1 MPTQDTP
8 TSPSGLDVNK
18 ILSELEVPFPPDQ
31 VQWRVTSTTNDK
43 KRGQVVPYAD
53 PRAYSDRLN
62 ALLSPQGWTREYKVE
77 TMSNITRVKKG
88 ESLLSGKVLVIC
100 TVTIFGLWSHS
111 GTGEEWADD
120 DNSVTSADAQ
130 AFKRACSCFGLG
142 RYFYDVPAIWV
153 DLDQNRQPVRTP
165 VLAGWALPENWRKGM
180 RPRARNSDGKPR
192 AEAQGKGPKEGNDG
206 GQKKAISRRD
216 GNNGESGNGPAEKSN
231 GSSATNSD
239 DELDQRILGM
249 EKAVGTAFY
258 RNILREYGRADQPRR
273 IRDAAVKQKV
283 LLMLESVTR
292 GIDRLEAVLKRIDPN
307 TVQALLTK
315 LQVSSLGQIA
325 DIKTLQK
332 VVFELEEFT
341 GSNPPHAA

>member
-1 MPTQDTP
+1 MLVTC
-8 TSPSGLDVNK
+8 
-18 ILSELEVPFPPDQ
+18 
-31 VQWRVTSTTNDK
+31 RVT
-43 KRGQVVPYAD
+43 
-53 PRAYSDRLN
+53 
-62 ALLSPQGWTREYKVE
+62 
-77 TMSNITRVKKG
+77 I
-88 ESLLSGKVLVIC
+88 I
-100 TVTIFGLWSHS
+100 GLWSHS

-120 DNSVTSADAQ
+120 DNGMTSADAQ

-153 DLDQNRQPVRTP
+153 DLDQNRQPAKTP
-165 VLAGWALPENWRKGM
+165 VLSAWALPENWRKGM
-180 RPRARNSDGKPR
+180 RPRARNSDGDPR
-192 AEAQGKGPKEGNDG
+192 AEVQGKDPKEGNDG
-206 GQKKAISRRD
+206 GQKKAIRRH
-216 GNNGESGNGPAEKSN
+216 GNNSESGHGRAEKFN

-325 DIKTLQK
+325 DIKTLQN
-332 VVFELEEFT
+332 VVLGLEELA
-341 GSNPPHAA
+341 GPIRPHAA